1 FLAFHLRSSKHTK
14 YRIISA
20 TPIFLFLYFFPKLL
34 KIKATE

>member
-1 FLAFHLRSSKHTK
+1 SSKHTK

-34 KIKATE
+34 KISKLFS